1 MMARLMQTI
10 DDTTTLHRGG
20 MEGMERVRRDGRAL
34 ERIIAEGGDCIAF
47 LERLNQDYKD
57 LKLTIGGVAD
67 MLGIAFACLIFSNE
81 IMLAADGAARGFPVP
96 SPPAC

>member
-34 ERIIAEGGDCIAF
+34 ERIIAEDGDCVAF
-47 LERLNQDYKD
+47 LEQLNQDYKR
-57 LKLTIGGVAD
+57 LELTIGGVAD
-67 MLGIAFACLIFSNE
+67 MLGIAFACLIFGNE
-81 IMLAADGAARGFPVP
+81 ITP
-96 SPPAC
+96 SAYSAERSLHFG